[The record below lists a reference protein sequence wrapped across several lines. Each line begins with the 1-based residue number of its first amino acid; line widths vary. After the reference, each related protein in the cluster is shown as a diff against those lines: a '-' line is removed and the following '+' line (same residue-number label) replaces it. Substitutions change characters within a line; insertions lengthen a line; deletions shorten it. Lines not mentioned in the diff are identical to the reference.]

1 MPPSK
6 AVYRSL
12 PLLLLVVG
20 LFLEGIAAILVL
32 VPILHPIAMALG
44 IDPLHFGIVVI
55 FNLMMGLITPPMGL
69 CLFVADSVSGVGMGP
84 IIRRIMPMLAV
95 QFLVLLLI
103 TFVPS
108 LVTFLPRLAG
118 Y

>member
-1 MPPSK
+1 
-6 AVYRSL
+6 
-12 PLLLLVVG
+12 
-20 LFLEGIAAILVL
+20 
-32 VPILHPIAMALG
+32 
-44 IDPLHFGIVVI
+44 
-55 FNLMMGLITPPMGL
+55 MGL